1 MKIILYL
8 LISVKYSKNPLIQL
22 YREKFPRITNKY
34 GKHATPIKKVS
45 FEYSSGDLSKE
56 HSAKKKLIQF
66 PLKLSWALTAHKV
79 QGQTF
84 KEPQAVGVDLQTTF
98 GAGKFAMAYVM
109 LGRTENL
116 SQLYLAPF
124 DDKRFGARSGPMCM
138 NEELEK
144 KALVNK
150 INDTWQ
156 SSENTF
162 RLTSLNINSLN
173 CHFDDLAVDS
183 CILRSEAIAISENW
197 YNKENC
203 NPANLNG
210 FNGYHV
216 MAGRGK
222 GVSLFLA
229 EHLIM
234 KEEPILVNMEFMQM
248 IKVKFK

>member
-1 MKIILYL
+1 MR
-8 LISVKYSKNPLIQL
+8 N
-22 YREKFPRITNKY
+22 
-34 GKHATPIKKVS
+34 
-45 FEYSSGDLSKE
+45 
-56 HSAKKKLIQF
+56 
-66 PLKLSWALTAHKV
+66 W
-79 QGQTF
+79 
-84 KEPQAVGVDLQTTF
+84 
-98 GAGKFAMAYVM
+98 
-109 LGRTENL
+109 
-116 SQLYLAPF
+116 
-124 DDKRFGARSGPMCM
+124 
-138 NEELEK
+138 EK
-144 KALVNK
+144 KAHVNI

-234 KEEPILVNMEFMQM
+234 KDEPILVNMEFMQM
-248 IKVKFK
+248 IKVKFRSPLKLRHVNVILAYRSPAKNNHKQFIAELSKLIPKKGQTIICGDFNIYPNKTDDHYQTLVNTLGALGLAQIIDKPTHIRGNILDHLYVRDFVDPSWQFHHPYYSDHDGICFMGTLQ